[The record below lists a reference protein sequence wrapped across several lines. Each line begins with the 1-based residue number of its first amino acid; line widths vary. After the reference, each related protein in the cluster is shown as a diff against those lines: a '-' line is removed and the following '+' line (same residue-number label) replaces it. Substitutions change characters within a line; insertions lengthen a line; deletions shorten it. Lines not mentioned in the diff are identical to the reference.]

1 MKLIAVRALSALALT
16 TSLLAGAAV
25 SAHAQENT
33 DAPVTRA
40 GDTSR
45 LTDVDPSGFVGS
57 IDPAENAG
65 LLNYCVQNEYVDYD
79 DAGARC
85 RNTTKRPTPF
95 QKGRKAICLT
105 PMVLPVCCMPTTA
118 PTPLPWLFC
127 QCVRKPVRL
136 CWNGPRLLCKHK
148 AVIPVLLIRP
158 DHAEHGMME
167 GSVTQS
173 GWPFFC
179 MNALYL
185 VFMRCRVFHA
195 GVQYG
200 QTSSVS

>member
-79 DAGARC
+79 DGWRTLQEYNKKTNAVPEGQEGSMPYANGSAGLLHA
-85 RNTTKRPTPF
+85 NNHTYTI
-95 QKGRKAICLT
+95 A
-105 PMVLPVCCMPTTA
+105 MAVLPVRQKTC
-118 PTPLPWLFC
+118 
-127 QCVRKPVRL
+127 
-136 CWNGPRLLCKHK
+136 K
-148 AVIPVLLIRP
+148 AVLERAKASL
-158 DHAEHGMME
+158 
-167 GSVTQS
+167 
-173 GWPFFC
+173 
-179 MNALYL
+179 
-185 VFMRCRVFHA
+185 
-195 GVQYG
+195 
-200 QTSSVS
+200 